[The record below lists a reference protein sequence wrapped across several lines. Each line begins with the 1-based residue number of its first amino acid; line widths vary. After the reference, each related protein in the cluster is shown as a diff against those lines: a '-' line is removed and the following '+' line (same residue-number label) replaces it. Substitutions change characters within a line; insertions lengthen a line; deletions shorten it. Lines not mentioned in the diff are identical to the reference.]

1 MHPIECFA
9 DRLSAIKLVV
19 YRKCNVQVTFDSVD
33 WAWQIFDLPSVSS
46 IAAVTPAASSSA
58 YPFESHA
65 QHSSLVPPHVG
76 CLLIYSKQ
84 LDGVTGHVAAIVE
97 VGSVGDANASFV
109 RLGEQNWS
117 NAQWDGATYSR
128 QLALTQDA
136 TTGAF
141 SIGDDFVLGWKCV
154 KQ

>member
-1 MHPIECFA
+1 
-9 DRLSAIKLVV
+9 
-19 YRKCNVQVTFDSVD
+19 
-33 WAWQIFDLPSVSS
+33 VSS
-46 IAAVTPAASSSA
+46 INAATPAA

-97 VGSVGDANASFV
+97 VGSVVGASSNTSFV

-117 NAQWDGATYSR
+117 NAKWDGATFSR
-128 QLALTQDA
+128 QLVLTQDSA
-136 TTGAF
+136 TGAF
-141 SIGDDFVLGWKCV
+141 SVGDDFVLGWKCV